1 MDIFHQPL
9 RNRFFDSLNTPY
21 YLIVA
26 VLLRPWIG
34 RAGSS
39 ARMHLSKPLGFLRN
53 EDSSLI
59 EPKMIEAVQVRSGLM
74 RVWRDGRNTSAF
86 HLLPF
91 GYVAGGSP
99 RSIPACRDSGEKGHF
114 RMATG

>member
-34 RAGSS
+34 QGWIFS
-39 ARMHLSKPLGFLRN
+39 ADGF
-53 EDSSLI
+53 
-59 EPKMIEAVQVRSGLM
+59 IEASR
-74 RVWRDGRNTSAF
+74 
-86 HLLPF
+86 LLAQRGF
-91 GYVAGGSP
+91 
-99 RSIPACRDSGEKGHF
+99 IPD
-114 RMATG
+114 